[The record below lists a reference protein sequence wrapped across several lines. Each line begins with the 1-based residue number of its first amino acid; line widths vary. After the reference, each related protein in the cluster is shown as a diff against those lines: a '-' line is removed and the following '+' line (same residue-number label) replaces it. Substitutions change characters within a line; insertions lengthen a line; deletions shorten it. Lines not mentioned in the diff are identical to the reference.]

1 MKLVILAGGF
11 GTRMPE
17 YTKTIPKPM
26 VRVNKLPIIQHIIN
40 HYLKFGIK
48 QFYIALG
55 YKKEIIKKYF
65 KNKKL
70 NYEIHLVDT
79 GLKTMTGGRIK
90 RIKKF
95 LDKNEDFML
104 TYGDGISNVNIKKL
118 YNLHKKNRSLV
129 TLTAVRPPAR
139 FGALRLLGNKVK
151 YFKEKSKVD
160 EGWINGG
167 FFIMNEKFINYIKSD
182 KTYLE
187 REPLEKAT
195 KLNQLSAYKHF
206 GFWQCID
213 TKRDKDRVEKLLKRK
228 NFEKKNT
235 YLRWN
240 RFYRLCIN

>member
-1 MKLVILAGGF
+1 MKLIILAGGF

-17 YTKTIPKPM
+17 YTSTIPKPM
-26 VRVNKLPIIQHIIN
+26 VKVNKLPIIQHIIN

-48 QFYIALG
+48 KFYIALG

-65 KNKKL
+65 KNKKF
-70 NYEIHLVDT
+70 NYEIHLIDT

-95 LDKNEDFML
+95 LDKNEDFMV

-118 YNLHKKNRSLV
+118 YNLHKKNKSLV

-139 FGALRLLGNKVK
+139 FGALKLLGNKVK

-167 FFIMNEKFINYIKSD
+167 FFVMNEKFINYIKSD

-195 KLNQLSAYKHF
+195 KLNQLSAFKHH

-213 TKRDKDRVEKLLKRK
+213 TKRDKDRVEKLLKKK
-228 NFEKKNT
+228 NF
-235 YLRWN
+235 
-240 RFYRLCIN
+240 